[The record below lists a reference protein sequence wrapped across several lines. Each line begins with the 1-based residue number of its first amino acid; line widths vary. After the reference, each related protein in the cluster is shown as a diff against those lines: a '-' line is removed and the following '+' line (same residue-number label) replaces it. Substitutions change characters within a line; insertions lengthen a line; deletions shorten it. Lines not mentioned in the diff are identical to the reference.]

1 MWKIRIFFSLVCLPF
16 LVSANSAN
24 YVVFSKKWG
33 EEIPVR
39 ESPSIRGS
47 PIIVTIS
54 TGTPVEVLGKASEK
68 IKFGSLEDYWYKIK
82 IESSSREGWIFGGYL
97 VLEQSA
103 SLKEYFQFTVD
114 NLYYYFPYLKED
126 LKEITQ
132 NRSRIFAFIKALPQD
147 KKRFLN
153 YYAYHLLNQHDSL
166 AIPFLIEF
174 MNPGLQSQNR
184 EDPNYDI
191 TWLFLNK
198 LLPVFLPSEYKAY
211 SEWWTKDGNKLKIN
225 ITDQVLTEI
234 FTHVRKNED
243 EKYRVY

>member
-1 MWKIRIFFSLVCLPF
+1 MKKFVLSLLFLP
-16 LVSANSAN
+16 LLASAN

-47 PIIVTIS
+47 PIIATIS
-54 TGTPVEVLGKASEK
+54 TGTRIEVLGKASEK

-82 IESSSREGWIFGGYL
+82 LESSSQEGWVFGGYL
-97 VLEQSA
+97 VLEQSQP
-103 SLKEYFQFTVD
+103 LKEYFEFTVN
-114 NLYYYFPYLKED
+114 NLYYYLPYLKED
-126 LKEITQ
+126 LKEINQ
-132 NRSRIFAFIKALPQD
+132 NRSKIFTFIRSMSQER
-147 KKRFLN
+147 KRFLN
-153 YYAYHLLNQHDSL
+153 YYAYHLLSQHDGL
-166 AIPFLIEF
+166 AIAFLIEF
-174 MNPGLQSQNR
+174 MNPGFQSQNK
-184 EDPNYDI
+184 EDPNYEI

-211 SEWWTKDGNKLKIN
+211 SDWWAKEGNKIKIN

-234 FTHVRKNED
+234 FTHIRKNED